1 MYLSLSIPLPLTRL
15 SCPLEAEIMTNY
27 ASSFMQTLVG
37 RGFLYQCT
45 DEAGLDELAQSNKLV
60 GYIGFDCTAPSLHVG
75 SLVQIMMLR
84 HLQQSGG
91 TPIVLLGGGTTKI
104 GDPSGKDKSRQ
115 MLTQEKIDSNK
126 DGIKRVFAQF
136 LSFEGDNAAIMVDN
150 DDWLS
155 NLGYLEFLRLV
166 GTEFTIN
173 RMVTMET
180 VKRRLE
186 NEQPMTFLEF
196 NYPLLQSYDFVELFR
211 RHNCRLQLGGS
222 DQWGNITTGVDLTR
236 RMEGGECFG
245 FTTPLITTASGG
257 KMGKTAD
264 GAVWL
269 NGDPSLGQDFTR
281 SPYEYWQFWRN
292 TEDADVGKFLRL
304 FTDMTEQDVA
314 SLEALEGADIN
325 TAKIALANAA
335 TTLLHGAD
343 AAKLSESTA
352 QQTFV
357 SGETAA
363 GLPSVDVTMAEL
375 EGMGILIAATTV
387 GLAGSNGE
395 ARRHIKQGALKLN
408 DVKVE
413 THELSLQTSDILDGV
428 VKISIGKKKH
438 ALLKITD
445 V

>member
-1 MYLSLSIPLPLTRL
+1 
-15 SCPLEAEIMTNY
+15 MTTY
-27 ASSFMQTLVG
+27 ASKFMQTLVG
-37 RGFLYQCT
+37 RGYLYQCT
-45 DEAGLDELAQSNKLV
+45 DEAGLDKLAATDNLV

-104 GDPSGKDKSRQ
+104 GDPSGKDKSRA
-115 MLTQEKIDSNK
+115 MLTQEQIDANK
-126 DGIKRVFAQF
+126 DGIRRVFAKF
-136 LSFEGDNAAIMVDN
+136 LSFEGENAAIMVDN
-150 DDWLS
+150 DDWLGG
-155 NLGYLEFLRLV
+155 LGYLEFLQRV

-196 NYPLLQSYDFVELFR
+196 NYPLLQSYDFVELYK
-211 RHNCRLQLGGS
+211 RHGCRLQLGGS

-236 RMEGGECFG
+236 RMESGECYG

-269 NGDPSLGQDFTR
+269 NGDPSLGENYTR

-304 FTDMTEQDVA
+304 FTDMPENDIVKM
-314 SLEALEGADIN
+314 EALEGAEIN
-325 TAKIALANAA
+325 QAKTALANAA
-335 TTLLHGAD
+335 TALLHGKD
-343 AAKLSESTA
+343 AADKAAAAA
-352 QQTFV
+352 QQTF
-357 SGETAA
+357 SGGGTSKD
-363 GLPSVDVTMAEL
+363 LPSVDVAAADL
-375 EGMGILIAATTV
+375 DGMGILTATTLV
-387 GLAGSNGE
+387 NLAGSNGE

-408 DVKVE
+408 DSKIE
-413 THELSLQTSDILDGV
+413 THEYALSQSDVIDGV
-428 VKISIGKKKH
+428 VKISVGKKKH
-438 ALLKITD
+438 ALLKVT
-445 V
+445 

>member
-1 MYLSLSIPLPLTRL
+1 
-15 SCPLEAEIMTNY
+15 MTTY
-27 ASSFMQTLVG
+27 ASHLMQTLVG
-37 RGFLYQCT
+37 RGYLYQCT
-45 DEAGLDELAQSNKLV
+45 DEAGLDKLAQTDGLV

-104 GDPSGKDKSRQ
+104 GDPSDKDKSRPI
-115 MLTQEKIDSNK
+115 LTPEKIQENK
-126 DGIKRVFAQF
+126 DGIRRVFAQF
-136 LSFEGDNAAIMVDN
+136 LDFDGPNAAIMVDN
-150 DDWLS
+150 DDWLG
-155 NLGYLEFLRLV
+155 NLGYLDFLRLV
-166 GTEFTIN
+166 GKEFTIN
-173 RMVTMET
+173 RMVTMDT

-196 NYPLLQSYDFVELFR
+196 NYPLLQSYDFVELYK
-211 RHNCRLQLGGS
+211 RHGCRLQLGGS

-236 RMEGGECFG
+236 RMEGGECYG

-269 NGDPSLGQDFTR
+269 NGDNTLGENYTR

-304 FTDMTEQDVA
+304 FTDMSESDVA
-314 SLEALEGADIN
+314 ALEALEGAEIN

-343 AAKLSESTA
+343 AAKQSESTA
-352 QQTFV
+352 LQTFV
-357 SGETAA
+357 SGQTAA
-363 GLPSVDVTMAEL
+363 GLPSVDVTSAEL
-375 EGMGILIAATTV
+375 EGMGILTATTRV
-387 GLAGSNGE
+387 SLAGSNGE

-408 DVKVE
+408 DEKVE
-413 THELSLQTSDILDGV
+413 THELTLSAHDVIDGV
-428 VKISIGKKKH
+428 VKISVGKKKH
-438 ALLKITD
+438 ALLKIVTA
-445 V
+445 

>member
-1 MYLSLSIPLPLTRL
+1 
-15 SCPLEAEIMTNY
+15 MTTY
-27 ASSFMQTLVG
+27 ASKFMQTLVG
-37 RGFLYQCT
+37 RGYLYQCT
-45 DEAGLDELAQSNKLV
+45 DEAGLDKLAASDTLV

-115 MLTQEKIDSNK
+115 MLTQDKINSNK
-126 DGIKRVFAQF
+126 DGIRRVFAKF
-136 LSFEGDNAAIMVDN
+136 LDFDGPNAAIMVDN

-155 NLGYLEFLRLV
+155 GLGYLEFLRLV

-173 RMVTMET
+173 RMVTMDT

-211 RHNCRLQLGGS
+211 RHGCRLQLGGS

-236 RMEGGECFG
+236 RMESGECYG

-304 FTDMTEQDVA
+304 FTDIPQDDIVKME
-314 SLEALEGADIN
+314 SLPGAEIN
-325 TAKIALANAA
+325 IAKTALANAA
-335 TTLLHGAD
+335 TILLHGKEAAD
-343 AAKLSESTA
+343 KAAAAA
-352 QQTFV
+352 QQTF
-357 SGETAA
+357 A
-363 GLPSVDVTMAEL
+363 GQGTSKDLPSVNVAAADL
-375 EGMGILIAATTV
+375 NDMGILTATTLV
-387 GLAGSNGE
+387 SLAASNGE

-413 THELSLQTSDILDGV
+413 THDYILSQTDVIDGV
-428 VKISIGKKKH
+428 VKISVGKKKH
-438 ALLKITD
+438 ALLKVT
-445 V
+445 